1 MRSYLNKYFIH
12 QSLKTKI
19 VNIIRLVLAVFV
31 GIFWL
36 VPGFIERE
44 V

>member
-1 MRSYLNKYFIH
+1 MKSYLNKYFIN
-12 QSLKTKI
+12 QSIKTKI
-19 VNIIRLVLAVFV
+19 VNTVRLILAVI

-36 VPGFIERE
+36 VPGFLERE